1 MKNPL
6 ITAILAL
13 LKEHLGGI
21 SEFEILNVLK
31 DQFPEFKQLAEDANL
46 QLFRQHFLIMNALY
60 QLQESL
66 WQDEQLVLSITA
78 LEISLLPASPVDQA
92 SGMEQ
97 ASSKEHASSKELG
110 NNVDAKL
117 AAYYLDWTNYK
128 DTDETEVS
136 NLISSFY
143 QRMDLEGDKQNA
155 LKVLKITTLTPSKVE
170 IKQQYR
176 KLAQLHHPDTGGNPE
191 TFIEIRQAYEQLTR

>member
-21 SEFEILNVLK
+21 SEFEILKVLK
-31 DQFPEFKQLAEDANL
+31 NQFPELKQLAEDANL

-78 LEISLLPASPVDQA
+78 LEISLLPALPALPVEQT
-92 SGMEQ
+92 SGLD
-97 ASSKEHASSKELG
+97 LG
-110 NNVDAKL
+110 SNVDAKL
-117 AAYYLDWTNYK
+117 AAYYLD
-128 DTDETEVS
+128 
-136 NLISSFY
+136 
-143 QRMDLEGDKQNA
+143 
-155 LKVLKITTLTPSKVE
+155 
-170 IKQQYR
+170 
-176 KLAQLHHPDTGGNPE
+176 
-191 TFIEIRQAYEQLTR
+191 

>member
-21 SEFEILNVLK
+21 SEFEILKVLK
-31 DQFPEFKQLAEDANL
+31 NQFPELKQLAEDANL

-78 LEISLLPASPVDQA
+78 LEISLLPALPVEQT
-92 SGMEQ
+92 SGLD
-97 ASSKEHASSKELG
+97 LG
-110 NNVDAKL
+110 SNVDAKL
-117 AAYYLDWTNYK
+117 AAYYLD
-128 DTDETEVS
+128 
-136 NLISSFY
+136 
-143 QRMDLEGDKQNA
+143 
-155 LKVLKITTLTPSKVE
+155 
-170 IKQQYR
+170 
-176 KLAQLHHPDTGGNPE
+176 
-191 TFIEIRQAYEQLTR
+191 